1 MNAPVAPAGRCDLHV
16 HSTASDGTVPPR
28 EVARRAAEARLDAFA
43 LTDHDTFDGV
53 AEAMEEGARRGV
65 RVVPGVELS
74 VPHEATCHVIALG
87 VDPAHPAIR
96 GVADRLRHGRGAR
109 NLAIVERLREQGI
122 DVTLEEVAREAGG
135 DVVARPHFAR
145 VLVKRGVVRTP
156 QEAFDIW
163 LGKGRPAYVDRDR
176 VGLAE
181 TCAAARAAGGVSVLC
196 HPGTLALSD
205 DEAYAAWLAGARAA
219 GLDAMEVR
227 TGTTSAPEERRWE
240 ELADRAGLLPSG
252 GSDFHGE
259 NRPGV
264 RVGSGRG
271 RLRVPTAWL
280 EALLARAAARA
291 AS

>member
-1 MNAPVAPAGRCDLHV
+1 MTASGSCDLHV
-16 HSTASDGTVPPR
+16 HSTRSDGTVPPR
-28 EVARRAAEARLDAFA
+28 DVARLAAEARLDAFA
-43 LTDHDTFDGV
+43 LTDHDTFDGI
-53 AEAMEEGARRGV
+53 AEAADEGARRGI

-87 VDPAHPAIR
+87 VDPAHPSIAA
-96 GVADRLRHGRGAR
+96 VADRLRGGRGAR
-109 NLAIVERLREQGI
+109 NREIVARLRALGL

-145 VLVKRGVVRTP
+145 VLVKRGFVRTP
-156 QEAFDIW
+156 QEAFDRW
-163 LGKGRPAYVDRDR
+163 LAKGREAYVDRDR

-181 TCAAARAAGGVSVLC
+181 TCAAARAAGGAAILC
-196 HPGTLALSD
+196 HPGTLGLPD
-205 DEAYAAWLAGARAA
+205 DASFLAWLTAARAE

-227 TGTTSAPEERRWE
+227 TGTTSPAEETRWRS
-240 ELADRAGLLPSG
+240 LADRAGLLPSG

-264 RVGSGRG
+264 KIGSGRG

-280 EALLARAAARA
+280 DALLALA
-291 AS
+291 ASRR